1 MNTINN
7 YNDKVLTLSQILK
20 FGLFLLFF
28 DTYFNILFVPD
39 TEL

>member
-20 FGLFLLFF
+20 IGLFLLFL
-28 DTYFNILFVPD
+28 DTYFNILFVLD